1 METKL
6 AVIGLGLIGGSMALA
21 LQRHEGVEVA
31 GYDSDER
38 TLREALHLGIIHSTA
53 ETARQAAEPADYIFF
68 ATPVNETIRLMKQA
82 SAEWSLKP
90 GVILT
95 DTGSTKTSIMEHAGL
110 FREKD
115 AVFVGGHP
123 MAGSHKSGVRA
134 AKEHLFENAYYLLT
148 PASGKDEAHA
158 RRLENFLKV
167 TKAKLAVVT
176 AAEHDAM
183 TAVVSHFPHL
193 VAASLVRRL
202 EDESVEHPFAR
213 ELAAGGFRDLTRI
226 ASSNP
231 DMWRDI
237 TLQNRDELLDQLDLW
252 QQEMEAV
259 RAIVEAGDPDEIR
272 RFYDGA
278 RAYRDA
284 LPLKSQGALFSSFDL
299 NVDIPDNPGA
309 ISEITG
315 ILAKAGI
322 SITNVR
328 IVESRADVFGIL
340 VVSFQ
345 TADDRELGRVC
356 LAENTSYEIYI
367 S

>member
-1 METKL
+1 METKV

-21 LQRHEGVEVA
+21 LQRHERVRITGFDA
-31 GYDSDER
+31 DER
-38 TLREALHLGIIHSTA
+38 PVQEALHLGVIHSKA
-53 ETARQAAEPADYIFF
+53 ETARQAAESADFIIF
-68 ATPVNETIRLMKQA
+68 ATPVNETVRMMKEA
-82 SAEWSLKP
+82 AESWNLKP
-90 GVILT
+90 GAILT
-95 DTGSTKTSIMEHAGL
+95 DTGSTKSWIMEHADAFSG
-110 FREKD
+110 KD
-115 AVFVGGHP
+115 AVFIGGHP

-148 PASGKDEAHA
+148 PASRKDTAA
-158 RRLENFLKV
+158 VRRLEEFLGV
-167 TKAKLAVVT
+167 TKAKLAVVS

-202 EDESVEHPFAR
+202 EDETEDHPFAR

-259 RAIVEAGDPDEIR
+259 RAIVESGDADEIR
-272 RFYDGA
+272 SFYDGA

-284 LPLKSQGALFSSFDL
+284 LPLRSQGALFSSFDL

-315 ILAKAGI
+315 ILADAGI

-345 TADDRELGRVC
+345 TAEDREKGKRC
-356 LAENTSYEIYI
+356 LAEKTGYEVSIT
-367 S
+367 

>member
-1 METKL
+1 METKV
-6 AVIGLGLIGGSMALA
+6 AIIGLGLIGGSMALA
-21 LQRHEGVEVA
+21 LQRHEHVFVTGFDA
-31 GYDSDER
+31 DER
-38 TLREALHLGIIHSTA
+38 TLCEALHLGIIHGKA
-53 ETARQAAEPADYIFF
+53 DTARRAAESADYIFF

-82 SAEWSLKP
+82 SEEWSLKP
-90 GVILT
+90 GAVLT
-95 DTGSTKTSIMEHAGL
+95 DTGSTKTNIMEHADL
-110 FREKD
+110 FEGTD
-115 AVFVGGHP
+115 TVFVGGHP

-134 AKEHLFENAYYLLT
+134 AREHLFENAYYLLT
-148 PASGKDEAHA
+148 PAGRKDAAAA
-158 RRLENFLKV
+158 RRLEEFLGV
-167 TKAKLAVVT
+167 TKAKLAVVS

-202 EDESVEHPFAR
+202 EDEAEDRPFAR

-237 TLQNRDELLDQLDLW
+237 TIQNRDELLDQFDLW

-259 RAIVEAGDPDEIR
+259 RGIVERGNPDEIR

-284 LPLKSQGALFSSFDL
+284 LPLKAQGALFASFDL

-315 ILAKAGI
+315 ILAEAGI

-345 TADDRELGRVC
+345 TADDREKGRLC
-356 LAENTSYEIYI
+356 LMEKTGYEINI
-367 S
+367 T